1 MMDCKVILQIL
12 RSHQCH
18 HEINKQS
25 DRHKRADY
33 VKYVH
38 SRDRFIHMSK
48 LTILQ
53 YPDERLHTVAQPVAQ
68 IDDQIHKLVRDMAQ
82 TMYAADGI
90 GLAAT
95 QVNVHLRIILVD
107 VSEKG
112 NQLLVL
118 INPEVIKMG
127 GKEEFEEGCLS
138 VPDVYETVNR
148 AAWIR
153 VRALDLNGKPFEL
166 QADGLKAMCIQ
177 HELDHLQGMVFV
189 EHLSPLNQKRIL
201 SVLDKRARSRNKV
214 R

>member
-1 MMDCKVILQIL
+1 
-12 RSHQCH
+12 
-18 HEINKQS
+18 
-25 DRHKRADY
+25 
-33 VKYVH
+33 
-38 SRDRFIHMSK
+38 MSK
-48 LTILQ
+48 LPILQ
-53 YPDERLHTVAQPVAQ
+53 YPDERLHTIAQPVAQ
-68 IDDQIHKLVRDMAQ
+68 IDDKLHKLVRDMAQ

-95 QVNVHLRIILVD
+95 QVDVHLRIILID
-107 VSEKG
+107 VSEKR
-112 NQLLVL
+112 NQLMVL

-127 GKEEFEEGCLS
+127 GKAAFEEGCLS
-138 VPDVYETVNR
+138 VPDVYENVTR

-153 VRALDLNGKPFEL
+153 LRALDLDGKPFEL

-201 SVLDKRARSRNKV
+201 NTLGKQGRTRSKV

>member
-1 MMDCKVILQIL
+1 
-12 RSHQCH
+12 
-18 HEINKQS
+18 
-25 DRHKRADY
+25 
-33 VKYVH
+33 
-38 SRDRFIHMSK
+38 MSK
-48 LTILQ
+48 LAILQ
-53 YPDERLHTVAQPVAQ
+53 YPDERLHTVAQPVVQ
-68 IDDQIHKLVRDMAQ
+68 IDDQLHKLVRDMAQ

-95 QVNVHLRIILVD
+95 QVDVHLRIILVD

-127 GKEEFEEGCLS
+127 GKAKFEEGCLS

-153 VRALDLNGKPFEL
+153 VRALDLDGKLFEL
-166 QADGLKAMCIQ
+166 QAEGLKAMCIQ

-201 SVLDKRARSRNKV
+201 NALKN
-214 R
+214 

>member
-1 MMDCKVILQIL
+1 
-12 RSHQCH
+12 
-18 HEINKQS
+18 
-25 DRHKRADY
+25 
-33 VKYVH
+33 
-38 SRDRFIHMSK
+38 MSK
-48 LTILQ
+48 LPILQ
-53 YPDERLHTVAQPVAQ
+53 YPDERLHTIAQPVAQ
-68 IDDQIHKLVRDMAQ
+68 IDDKLHKLVRDMAQ

-95 QVNVHLRIILVD
+95 QVDVHLRIILID
-107 VSEKG
+107 VSEKR
-112 NQLLVL
+112 NQLMVL

-127 GKEEFEEGCLS
+127 GKAEFEEGCLS
-138 VPDVYETVNR
+138 VLDVYETVTR

-153 VRALDLNGKPFEL
+153 LRALDLDGKPFEL

-201 SVLDKRARSRNKV
+201 NTLGKQGRTRSKV

>member
-1 MMDCKVILQIL
+1 
-12 RSHQCH
+12 
-18 HEINKQS
+18 
-25 DRHKRADY
+25 
-33 VKYVH
+33 
-38 SRDRFIHMSK
+38 MSK
-48 LTILQ
+48 LAILQ
-53 YPDERLHTVAQPVAQ
+53 YPDDRLHTIAQPVAK
-68 IDDQIHKLVRDMAQ
+68 IDEQIHKLVRDMAQ

-95 QVNVHLRIILVD
+95 QVDVHLRIILVD

-127 GKEEFEEGCLS
+127 GKAEFEEGCLS
-138 VPDVYETVNR
+138 VRDVYETVSR

-153 VRALDLNGKPFEL
+153 VRALDLDGKPFEL

-201 SVLDKRARSRNKV
+201 TALDKQERSRSKV